1 MSRFVLTFILAFPLF
16 VTSQVANDDCS
27 NALSLGT
34 LPNPA
39 NCGNGPNNDGQG
51 DPVSFTNLTNVGS
64 TTENPYTTLT
74 NCQGSGQ
81 NMASPAT
88 DVWYSFVPTGLS
100 LDISINGSISN
111 PNVALWTGS
120 CGSLIGAGCD
130 IGSGGSLSTTI
141 DQLNPGQ
148 TYYLQISGGDP
159 SDEGTFDL
167 TLQNNV
173 DCEACLLTST
183 MTVDPLPFNGT
194 YQPGTVVTFCFTVD
208 EWNQT
213 NTNWFHGV
221 VPIMGSS
228 WTNLTPISSANNCD
242 GGPGVWD
249 WFTSVSTPM
258 GNVDGFFFDG
268 NAGPDGDPINNF
280 GDNCEGSNL
289 NWEFCW
295 QATVED
301 CPPGQAGDDLSVNVE
316 TYGDGETGNWSD
328 LGCNFDPVFL
338 FSASLA
344 CCASPLI
351 TATDVSCQGLSD
363 GDATAEAQTTASPW
377 DFEWQDDS
385 GNIIS
390 TTNNSNSEFNSISN
404 LTEGT
409 YTVTVTDANGCVSSA
424 TITVSGP
431 APTTPL
437 FDPISDI
444 CNGASFTLPNTSNNG
459 INGSWSPVLNNTVTT
474 TYTFTPD
481 PGQCAL
487 TTDLTVVVIPN
498 PADPI
503 VSTGAATCTADGTA
517 TIDNYDGTLTYTFTP
532 AGPTVGAGGEISGMT
547 PGTSYDVVA
556 DDGSCSSGAS
566 IFSVDP
572 QLTVPADPI
581 VSTGAATCTVDG
593 SATIDNYDGTLT
605 YTFIPAGPTVG
616 AGGVISGMT
625 PGTSYDVVA
634 DDGSCSSGA
643 ATFSVDPQL
652 TVPADPI
659 VSTGAATCTADGTA
673 TIDNYDGTLTYTFIP
688 AGPTVGVGG
697 DNIRNDSRNFI

>member
-1 MSRFVLTFILAFPLF
+1 
-16 VTSQVANDDCS
+16 
-27 NALSLGT
+27 
-34 LPNPA
+34 
-39 NCGNGPNNDGQG
+39 
-51 DPVSFTNLTNVGS
+51 
-64 TTENPYTTLT
+64 
-74 NCQGSGQ
+74 
-81 NMASPAT
+81 
-88 DVWYSFVPTGLS
+88 
-100 LDISINGSISN
+100 
-111 PNVALWTGS
+111 
-120 CGSLIGAGCD
+120 
-130 IGSGGSLSTTI
+130 
-141 DQLNPGQ
+141 
-148 TYYLQISGGDP
+148 
-159 SDEGTFDL
+159 
-167 TLQNNV
+167 
-173 DCEACLLTST
+173 
-183 MTVDPLPFNGT
+183 
-194 YQPGTVVTFCFTVD
+194 
-208 EWNQT
+208 
-213 NTNWFHGV
+213 
-221 VPIMGSS
+221 
-228 WTNLTPISSANNCD
+228 
-242 GGPGVWD
+242 
-249 WFTSVSTPM
+249 M

-268 NAGPDGDPINNF
+268 NPGPDGNPINNF

-301 CPPGQAGDDLSVNVE
+301 CPPGQTGDDLSVNVE

-363 GDATAEAQTTASPW
+363 GDATVEAQTTASPW

-437 FDPISDI
+437 TDPISDI
-444 CNGASFTLPNTSNNG
+444 CNGDSFTLPNISNNG

-503 VSTGAATCTADGTA
+503 VSTGAATCTADGSA
-517 TIDNYDGTLTYTFTP
+517 TINNYDGTLTYTFTP
-532 AGPTVGAGGEISGMT
+532 AGPTVGVGGEISGMT

-566 IFSVDP
+566 
-572 QLTVPADPI
+572 
-581 VSTGAATCTVDG
+581 
-593 SATIDNYDGTLT
+593 
-605 YTFIPAGPTVG
+605 
-616 AGGVISGMT
+616 
-625 PGTSYDVVA
+625 
-634 DDGSCSSGA
+634 
-643 ATFSVDPQL
+643 TFSVDPQL

-673 TIDNYDGTLTYTFIP
+673 TIDNYDGTLTYTFTP
-688 AGPTVGVGG
+688 AGPTVGAGG
-697 DNIRNDSRNFI
+697 VISGMTPGTSYDVVADDGSCTSGPATFSVDPQLTVPADPIVSTGAATCTADGTATCLLYTSPSPRD